1 MRLNEEMRA
10 VGLKYSP
17 TSLKEFAEKQGIMLV
32 ILYGSQAEGTADEN
46 SDWDIAVMPKHRTHP
61 DKYNVLY
68 ELDKLFEIEIDSCLI
83 DSDSDPL
90 HRWEVFRLG
99 KVLYEDEPGR
109 FDDEYIL
116 SWKIYLD
123 TEKFRRWERERIEE
137 FK

>member
-1 MRLNEEMRA
+1 MRLSDDMKNSGLTYSSA
-10 VGLKYSP
+10 V
-17 TSLKEFAEKQGIMLV
+17 LKEFAEKHGIMLV
-32 ILYGSQAEGTADEN
+32 ILYGSQAAGTADED

-61 DKYNVLY
+61 DKYKILVD
-68 ELDKLFEIEIDSCLI
+68 LDRVFEIEIDSCLI
-83 DSDSDPL
+83 NSDSDPL

-123 TEKFRRWERERIEE
+123 TEKFRRLEREIIEE

>member
-1 MRLNEEMRA
+1 MKIA
-10 VGLKYSP
+10 GLTYSSDAL
-17 TSLKEFAEKQGIMLV
+17 TEFAEKHGIILV
-32 ILYGSQAEGTADEN
+32 ILYGSRAEGTADEN

-61 DKYNVLY
+61 DRYEVLAA
-68 ELDKLFEIEIDSCLI
+68 LDRVFEIEIDSCLI

-99 KVLYEDEPGR
+99 KVMYEDEPGR

-116 SWKIYLD
+116 AWKIFLD

-137 FK
+137 FE